1 MCIRDRPHSV
11 EEAEFLASNVVATG
25 PSDTSGGSV
34 TYAEIE
40 TAKTVLLVGFEP
52 EDESPIVF
60 LRLRKAV
67 LKARTAVFS
76 VAPLASRGLQKLGGT
91 VISAAPGTSASVP
104 GAALI
109 TVPP

>member
-91 VISAAPGTSASVP
+91 VISACSTSASVP